1 MAKEHLNYEQ
11 MNLTHGHIKS
21 LTGHKGMQGL
31 LRHLVD
37 NSPARVIATG
47 GGNHHVKLYFENDG
61 LITMAGSP
69 SDSHAVENADK
80 QIRRSLASHGIEY
93 QTMSEIK
100 RNKKKQKD
108 EPVVEP
114 E

>member
-1 MAKEHLNYEQ
+1 
-11 MNLTHGHIKS
+11 
-21 LTGHKGMQGL
+21 MQGL
-31 LRHLVD
+31 LGHLVE

-47 GGNHHVKLYFENDG
+47 GGNRHVKLYFENDG
-61 LITMAGSP
+61 LITMSSSP

-100 RNKKKQKD
+100 RNKNKQKD
-108 EPVVEP
+108 EPAVEP

>member
-1 MAKEHLNYEQ
+1 M
-11 MNLTHGHIKS
+11 S
-21 LTGHKGMQGL
+21 
-31 LRHLVD
+31 
-37 NSPARVIATG
+37 S
-47 GGNHHVKLYFENDG
+47 
-61 LITMAGSP
+61 SP

-100 RNKKKQKD
+100 RNKNKQKD
-108 EPVVEP
+108 EPAVEP